1 MKLLFAA
8 SEGAPFIKTGGLGDV
23 AYALPRALSEREDME
38 VTVVLPYYA
47 AVKNKFADEM
57 KFVCNFGV
65 PLSWRNAYC
74 GVFRAQRDKVT
85 YYFIDNEYYFL
96 RSSAYGDFDDGER
109 FAFFSKAILEM
120 LQHIGYYPDVIHLND
135 WQTAL
140 IPVFLKAHYGNLQA
154 YQRIKTVFTI
164 HNIEYQGKMPY
175 TFCDE
180 VLGLSAEYRQYLQYG
195 DCLNFMVS
203 AVKLADKVTTVSAT
217 YADEIKDAFFAHG
230 LEHIM
235 RDYSWKLS
243 GIVNGIDMDS
253 FDPET
258 AKSIVNFSV
267 DDMSGKAENKA
278 ALQRDMNLPVRAEVP
293 VIGMVTRL
301 VSHKGLDLVEYIFDE
316 LMQREVQVV
325 LLGTGDRRFEDFFRF
340 MQWKYPTKVAANLK
354 FDLALSNR
362 IYASSDLFLMP
373 SKSEPCG
380 LAQMIS
386 MRFGTVPIVRE
397 TGGLKDTVIPYNQDN
412 GTGRGFTFKTYNAHD
427 MLAAIDRAI
436 TMFYNDKKN
445 FANVQRN
452 GMTSDFSWAA
462 SAQKYVNLYMN

>member
-1 MKLLFAA
+1 MKLLFAS

-47 AVKNKFADEM
+47 AVKNKFASEM

-74 GVFRAQRDKVT
+74 GVFRTQCGKVT

-120 LQHIGYYPDVIHLND
+120 LQHIDYYPDVIHLND

-140 IPVFLKAHYGNLQA
+140 IPVFLKAHYSHLEM
-154 YQRIKTVFTI
+154 YRKIKTVFTI

-203 AVKLADKVTTVSAT
+203 AIKLADKVTTVSQT
-217 YADEIKDAFFAHG
+217 YAEEIKDAFFAHG
-230 LEHIM
+230 LQYVIN
-235 RDYSWKLS
+235 DYSWKVS
-243 GIVNGIDMDS
+243 GIVNGIDMES

-258 AKSIVNFSV
+258 VKSIVNFSV
-267 DDMSGKAENKA
+267 DVLSGKKENKL
-278 ALQRDMNLPVRAEVP
+278 ALQRELNLPENPDVP

-301 VSHKGLDLVEYIFDE
+301 VSHKGLDLVEYIFE
-316 LMQREVQVV
+316 EMMRREIQVV

-340 MQWKYPTKVAANLK
+340 MQWKYPSKVSANLK
-354 FDLALSNR
+354 FDPALSNK

-397 TGGLKDTVIPYNQDN
+397 TGGLKDTVIPYNPQT
-412 GTGRGFTFKTYNAHD
+412 GEGRGFTFVTYNAHD
-427 MLAAIDRAI
+427 MLSAIDRAI
-436 TMFYNDKKN
+436 DMYYNDKES
-445 FANVQRN
+445 FAKVQHN
-452 GMTSDFSWAA
+452 GMVSDFSWAA
-462 SAQKYVNLYMN
+462 SAQKYVDLYQN

>member
-1 MKLLFAA
+1 
-8 SEGAPFIKTGGLGDV
+8 
-23 AYALPRALSEREDME
+23 
-38 VTVVLPYYA
+38 
-47 AVKNKFADEM
+47 
-57 KFVCNFGV
+57 
-65 PLSWRNAYC
+65 
-74 GVFRAQRDKVT
+74 
-85 YYFIDNEYYFL
+85 
-96 RSSAYGDFDDGER
+96 
-109 FAFFSKAILEM
+109 
-120 LQHIGYYPDVIHLND
+120 
-135 WQTAL
+135 
-140 IPVFLKAHYGNLQA
+140 
-154 YQRIKTVFTI
+154 
-164 HNIEYQGKMPY
+164 MPY
-175 TFCDE
+175 TFCDD

-362 IYASSDLFLMP
+362 IYASADLFLMP
-373 SKSEPCG
+373 SKSEPSPSG
-380 LAQMIS
+380 KMTWPALPRAS
-386 MRFGTVPIVRE
+386 RSL
-397 TGGLKDTVIPYNQDN
+397 TG
-412 GTGRGFTFKTYNAHD
+412 
-427 MLAAIDRAI
+427 
-436 TMFYNDKKN
+436 
-445 FANVQRN
+445 
-452 GMTSDFSWAA
+452 
-462 SAQKYVNLYMN
+462 

>member
-140 IPVFLKAHYGNLQA
+140 IPVFLKAHYGNLQP

-267 DDMSGKAENKA
+267 NDMSGKAENKA

>member
-140 IPVFLKAHYGNLQA
+140 IPVFLKAHYGNLQP

>member
-140 IPVFLKAHYGNLQA
+140 IPVFLKAHYGNLQP

-267 DDMSGKAENKA
+267 NDMSGKAENKA

-362 IYASSDLFLMP
+362 IYASSDLFLKP

>member
-1 MKLLFAA
+1 MKLLFAS

-47 AVKNKFADEM
+47 AVKNKFADEL

-74 GVFRAQRDKVT
+74 GIFKAVRENVT

-109 FAFFSKAILEM
+109 FAFFAKAILEM
-120 LQHIGYYPDVIHLND
+120 LQHIDYYPDVIHLND

-140 IPVFLKAHYGNLQA
+140 IPVFLKAHYSALDE
-154 YQRIKTVFTI
+154 YQNIKTVFTI

-180 VLGLSAEYRQYLQYG
+180 VLGLSAEWRQYLQYG

-203 AVKLADKVTTVSAT
+203 AIKLADKVTTVSAT
-217 YADEIKDAFFAHG
+217 YAEEIKDPFFAHG
-230 LEHIM
+230 LEHVM
-235 RDYSWKLS
+235 SDYSWKLS

-253 FDPET
+253 FDPQT
-258 AKSIVNFSV
+258 AKGIIHF
-267 DDMSGKAENKA
+267 DAEDMAGKAENKA
-278 ALQRDMNLPVRAEVP
+278 ALQKEMNLPVNPDVP

-301 VSHKGLDLVEYIFDE
+301 VSHKGLDIVEYIFDE
-316 LMQREVQVV
+316 LMQRDVQVV

-340 MQWKYPTKVAANLK
+340 MQWKYPEKVAANLK

-397 TGGLKDTVIPYNQDN
+397 TGGLKDTVIPFDKET
-412 GTGRGFTFKTYNAHD
+412 GEGRGFTFVNYNAHE
-427 MLAAIDRAI
+427 MLDAIDEAVD
-436 TMFYNDKKN
+436 MYYEDKEN
-445 FANVQRN
+445 FEKLQKI
-452 GMTSDFSWAA
+452 GMTTDFSWAV
-462 SAQKYVNLYMN
+462 SAQKYVDLYVG

>member
-1 MKLLFAA
+1 MKLLFAS

-23 AYALPRALSEREDME
+23 AYALPSALSEREDME

-74 GVFRAQRDKVT
+74 GVFKAVRDKVT

-140 IPVFLKAHYGNLQA
+140 IPVFLKAHYGSIEQYA
-154 YQRIKTVFTI
+154 RIKTVFTI
-164 HNIEYQGKMPY
+164 HNIEYQGQMPY

-180 VLGLSAEYRQYLQYG
+180 VLGLSAEWRQYLQYG

-203 AVKLADKVTTVSAT
+203 AIKLADKVTTVSAT
-217 YADEIKDAFFAHG
+217 YAEEIKDPFFAHH
-230 LEHIM
+230 LEQVM
-235 RDYSWKLS
+235 NDYSWKLS
-243 GIVNGIDMDS
+243 GIVNGIDMES
-253 FDPET
+253 FDPMNTKGIIPFDVE
-258 AKSIVNFSV
+258 
-267 DDMSGKAENKA
+267 DMAGKAENKA
-278 ALQRDMNLPVRAEVP
+278 ALQRDMNLPVRPEVP

-301 VSHKGLDLVEYIFDE
+301 VSHKGLDLVEFIFDE
-316 LMQREVQVV
+316 MMQRDVQVV

-340 MQWKYPTKVAANLK
+340 MQWKYPDKIAANLK

-362 IYASSDLFLMP
+362 IYAACDLFLMP

-386 MRFGTVPIVRE
+386 MRYGTVPIVRE
-397 TGGLKDTVIPYNQDN
+397 TGGLKDTVIPYNQYT
-412 GTGRGFTFKTYNAHD
+412 GEGRGFTFSTYNAHD
-427 MLAAIDRAI
+427 MLAAVDRAI
-436 TMFYNDKKN
+436 TLFYNDKDAFGKL
-445 FANVQRN
+445 QQT
-452 GMTSDFSWAA
+452 GMTTDFSWAV
-462 SAQKYVNLYMN
+462 SAQKYVDLYMY

>member
-1 MKLLFAA
+1 MKLLFAS

-47 AVKNKFADEM
+47 AVKNKFADEV

-74 GVFRAQRDKVT
+74 GVFKAQRGKVT

-140 IPVFLKAHYGNLQA
+140 IPVFLKAHYGNMQP
-154 YQRIKTVFTI
+154 YQHIKTVFTI

-203 AVKLADKVTTVSAT
+203 AIKLADKVTTVSAT
-217 YADEIKDAFFAHG
+217 YAEEIKNPFFAHG
-230 LEHIM
+230 LEHVIN
-235 RDYSWKLS
+235 DYSWKLS
-243 GIVNGIDMDS
+243 GIVNGIDMAS
-253 FDPET
+253 FDPAT
-258 AKSIVNFSV
+258 AKGIVNF
-267 DDMSGKAENKA
+267 DKDHLGGKAENKA
-278 ALQRDMNLPVRAEVP
+278 NLQRDMNLPVREDVP

-340 MQWKYPTKVAANLK
+340 MQWKYPEKVAANLK

-386 MRFGTVPIVRE
+386 MCFGTVPIVRE
-397 TGGLKDTVIPYNQDN
+397 TGGLKDTVIPYNPET
-412 GTGRGFTFKTYNAHD
+412 GEGRGFTFATYNAHD

-436 TMFYNDKKN
+436 TMYYNDKNN
-445 FANVQRN
+445 FAHLQQN
-452 GMTSDFSWAA
+452 GMNTDFSWAI
-462 SAQKYVNLYMN
+462 SAQKYVDLYMN